1 MSKTKVGVTIPVEA
15 RANLF
20 SPEDVER
27 LNGMAH
33 VIWTDSSEQLSVQA
47 AIELLADCEI
57 GVGSWGTPWPD
68 EEMVNACPELRLWVH
83 AAGSVRHMIGPHLA
97 GKDIKIASCAPAIA
111 ENVAEIT
118 LGQLIIGLK
127 RTLENAANNRSGRSG
142 KPANTKALGAS
153 TIGVIGASQVGRRV
167 IRNLKP
173 FGPRI
178 LLYDPFVSEE
188 EAQDLGVILYTDLAQ
203 MCGQSDAVTLHA
215 PALPST
221 EKMLGAK
228 EFQAM
233 PDDGVFVNTARGLSV
248 DEAALIGELEKGRLF
263 AFLDVSSPEPA
274 ADDSPFRKLP
284 NVIYTSHLAGG
295 GDFKIGKQ
303 ATDDIERYL
312 KGESPMMVV
321 TADMMDRVA

>member
-1 MSKTKVGVTIPVEA
+1 MGKKKVGVIIPTGA
-15 RANLF
+15 TAGLF
-20 SPEDVER
+20 SPDDIDR
-27 LNGMAH
+27 LNDLAN
-33 VIWTDSSEQLSVQA
+33 VVWTDSSEQLSVQE

-57 GVGSWGTPWPD
+57 GVGSWGTPWPN
-68 EEMVNACPELRLWVH
+68 EELVNACPRLKLWVH
-83 AAGSVRHMIGPHLA
+83 SAGSVRRMIGPHLE
-97 GKDIKIASCAPAIA
+97 GRDIMIASCAPAIA

-127 RTLENAANNRSGRSG
+127 RTLDNAAANRLGRAR
-142 KPANTKALGAS
+142 KPDNTKALGAS

-178 LLYDPFVSEE
+178 LLYDPFVSAE
-188 EAQDLGVILYTDLAQ
+188 EAQELGVELYADLAE

-233 PDDGVFVNTARGLSV
+233 PDDGVFVNTARGMSV
-248 DEAALIGELEKGRLF
+248 DEAALIAELEKGRLF

-295 GDFKIGKQ
+295 ADFKIGKQ
-303 ATDDIERYL
+303 ATDDIERFL